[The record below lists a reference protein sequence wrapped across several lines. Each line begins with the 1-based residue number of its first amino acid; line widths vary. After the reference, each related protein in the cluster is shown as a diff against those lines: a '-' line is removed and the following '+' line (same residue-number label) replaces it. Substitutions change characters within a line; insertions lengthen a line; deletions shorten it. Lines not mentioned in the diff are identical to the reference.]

1 MPYILVMLFLAA
13 GGPPRLDHVDSIR
26 FDSQRACESAEKIVR
41 SNALLASRGADL
53 IVSMTCMPAN

>member
-1 MPYILVMLFLAA
+1 MLFLAA